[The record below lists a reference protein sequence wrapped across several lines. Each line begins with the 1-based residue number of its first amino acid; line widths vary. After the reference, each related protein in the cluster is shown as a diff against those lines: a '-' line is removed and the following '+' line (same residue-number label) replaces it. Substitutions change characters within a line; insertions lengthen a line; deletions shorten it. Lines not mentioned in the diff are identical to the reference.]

1 MTQYSIETRTK
12 KCVKRYGFYHLY
24 QIYLTNIK
32 KQLLVTGLDSLKTAF
47 KKVRHKTIKVLE
59 NKISNAVTTWYK
71 NQIAK
76 TKSVEKII
84 IPPEKR
90 EKNIKRIKTSI
101 IKMEHYK
108 ISKLLNDSNVTKFAT
123 KNYIEVKNLSSG

>member
-12 KCVKRYGFYHLY
+12 KCVKRYVFYHLY
-24 QIYLTNIK
+24 QIYLTNMK

-108 ISKLLNDSNVTKFAT
+108 ISKLLNDSTVTKFAT